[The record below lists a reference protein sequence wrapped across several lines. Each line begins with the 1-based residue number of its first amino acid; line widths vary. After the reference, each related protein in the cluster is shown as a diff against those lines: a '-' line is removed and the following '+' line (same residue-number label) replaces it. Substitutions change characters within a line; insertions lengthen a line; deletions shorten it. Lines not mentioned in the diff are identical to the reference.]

1 MAVVLNPLVKWAQNR
16 NLVYLTVELSDV
28 VVNSLEIQE
37 KTLKFEGTKTRGF
50 VILFIQLG
58 HNTCSCTII
67 L

>member
-50 VILFIQLG
+50 VILFIG

>member
-50 VILFIQLG
+50 VILL
-58 HNTCSCTII
+58 NYRS
-67 L
+67 